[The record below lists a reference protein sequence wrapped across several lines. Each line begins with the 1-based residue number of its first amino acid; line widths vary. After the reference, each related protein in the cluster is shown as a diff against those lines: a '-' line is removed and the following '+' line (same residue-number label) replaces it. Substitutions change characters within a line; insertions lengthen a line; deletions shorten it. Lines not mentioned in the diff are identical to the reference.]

1 MHGNSKMARKEHT
14 VTLPPIHTLPSF
26 RGAVMRNGMFQF
38 RDRMAVRMGSVRHEM
53 VVAVGVR
60 DRVRMDAAAVEMR
73 VGVQMRMRVAAHER
87 VDDDERR
94 PRVRPI
100 RKIRL

>member
-1 MHGNSKMARKEHT
+1 
-14 VTLPPIHTLPSF
+14 
-26 RGAVMRNGMFQF
+26 MRNGMFQF
-38 RDRMAVRMGSVRHEM
+38 RDRMVVRMGCVRHEM

-73 VGVQMRMRVAAHER
+73 VGVLMRMRVVAHER
-87 VDDDERR
+87 VDDDEYR

-100 RKIRL
+100 RRIRL